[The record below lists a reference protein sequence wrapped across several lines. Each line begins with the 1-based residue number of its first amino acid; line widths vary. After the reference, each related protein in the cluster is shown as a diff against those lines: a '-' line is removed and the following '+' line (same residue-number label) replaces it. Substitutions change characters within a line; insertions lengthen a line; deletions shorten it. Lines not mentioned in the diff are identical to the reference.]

1 MLPCPPDSD
10 LSSFLV
16 GPQTEPLAKHVRDC
30 AECQTRLDAMSDDGE
45 LRRWALTARG
55 AAEPALRQVLAA
67 WRDAPPKFT
76 SGDTAEHGAT
86 ERVAVR
92 LEPGTRIGSYVL
104 EHEPGRGGMGV
115 V

>member
-76 SGDTAEHGAT
+76 SGDTAEHGH
-86 ERVAVR
+86 EVYPSDVPS
-92 LEPGTRIGSYVL
+92 LGYPGGI
-104 EHEPGRGGMGV
+104 PGLAPGASQAAPSTA
-115 V
+115 